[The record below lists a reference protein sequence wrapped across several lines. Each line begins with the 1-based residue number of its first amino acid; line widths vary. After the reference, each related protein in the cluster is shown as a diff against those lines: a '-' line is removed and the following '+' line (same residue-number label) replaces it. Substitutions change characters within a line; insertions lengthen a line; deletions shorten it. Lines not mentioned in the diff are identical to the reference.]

1 MGRLVIHMQVMQL
14 RMFMGFVEEMK
25 GNPDK
30 ILALIHPEDIVLVMQ
45 KINATKSQLT
55 ALK

>member
-1 MGRLVIHMQVMQL
+1 M
-14 RMFMGFVEEMK
+14 E

-30 ILALIHPEDIVLVMQ
+30 ILALIHPEDIVLVIK